1 MNILQIDTSICSQC
15 GICAAVCPIGL
26 IDFRKKDYPEA
37 GAAMESRC
45 FRCGHCVVVCPSGCL
60 IHRDIPAEQCTP
72 IEKKLQITA
81 AQGEQFLKSRRS
93 IRVYRNKAVPRDVIK
108 HIIEIARYA
117 ATGGNG
123 QEVEWMVFDNQE
135 TLCQIEKLGLDWMR
149 WTAEQ
154 EHSTVFNMADMIKLQ
169 EKSMK
174 ELLRGAPVL
183 VVAHAA
189 DSIPIAAVDCV
200 IALTYLELA
209 AKSQGLGSCW
219 AGLVDAMT
227 SSFPPMQEL
236 LSLPPGQ
243 KAHGSVM
250 LGYPKYHYTRIP
262 LRKPPQIIWHDRFQ
276 K

>member
-1 MNILQIDTSICSQC
+1 
-15 GICAAVCPIGL
+15 
-26 IDFRKKDYPEA
+26 
-37 GAAMESRC
+37 MESRC
-45 FRCGHCVVVCPSGCL
+45 FRCGHCVAACPSASL
-60 IHRDIPAEQCTP
+60 IHRDIPAEQCP
-72 IEKKLQITA
+72 PVEKELQITA

-93 IRVYRNKAVPRDVIK
+93 IRVYRDKAVPRDVIN
-108 HIIEIARYA
+108 HLIEIARYA
-117 ATGGNG
+117 PTGGNG

-135 TLCQIEKLGLDWMR
+135 TLRQIEKLGLDWMR
-149 WTAEQ
+149 WTVEQ
-154 EHSTVFNMADMIKLQ
+154 RRSTVFNMAEMKKAQ

-174 ELLRGAPVL
+174 ELLRGAPTL
-183 VVAHAA
+183 VIAHAA
-189 DSIPIAAVDCV
+189 RNIRIASVDCV

-250 LGYPKYHYTRIP
+250 LGYPNYHYTRIP
-262 LRKPPQIIWHDRFQ
+262 QRNTPRIIWHGGFR